1 MVFDEEAILLDLT
14 PNLRREIR
22 RCLSSAQLLRVPVFK
37 SSPRLLMERVATAV
51 EGLIVFAG
59 EVIIHETH
67 HGDELYIINTG
78 LVELSSVRTR
88 APYRSI
94 ADGCYFGDVAVLL
107 NVRRTATCTAKMQVN
122 LYTLSGWTLRDVL
135 LDYPEVMEYMRYIA
149 RRRQARVLTL
159 DPEYKLA
166 PELLDDDGDD
176 RVFENLSVDD
186 EDMQTPVFQDPAT
199 LSTVQTAH
207 APADSHHAAPKAARA
222 RVSPTEENTSD

>member
-1 MVFDEEAILLDLT
+1 MIELLQYLAV
-14 PNLRREIR
+14 I
-22 RCLSSAQLLRVPVFK
+22 SS
-37 SSPRLLMERVATAV
+37 
-51 EGLIVFAG
+51 GLYG
-59 EVIIHETH
+59 
-67 HGDELYIINTG
+67 
-78 LVELSSVRTR
+78 
-88 APYRSI
+88 
-94 ADGCYFGDVAVLL
+94 VLL
-107 NVRRTATCTAKMQVN
+107 ARSKGMDLVGICGVAFIVAF
-122 LYTLSGWTLRDVL
+122 GGGTLRDVL

-222 RVSPTEENTSD
+222 RVLTILIYVHGARRRVGRMHLTILSYARIKS